1 MVPPGSVRRGL
12 ANVRL
17 LSILRPHECR
27 MPVPRTIEIGGTDHD
42 SKVERWTLVDSMPTR
57 RVGIELGSVM

>member
-1 MVPPGSVRRGL
+1 VPPGSVRREL

-27 MPVPRTIEIGGTDHD
+27 MPVPRTIGIEGTDHE
-42 SKVERWTLVDSMPTR
+42 STVERRTLVDSMPTR
-57 RVGIELGSVM
+57 RVDIELGSVM